1 MNAPARLLFPA
12 APKLLGA
19 GNARALAV
27 HAIQPYLKKVR
38 WYPQDI
44 AVSAGVHMR
53 WRMPLGWCSDRCAF
67 VGSRRKA

>member
-27 HAIQPYLKKVR
+27 HAIQPYLKKVL
-38 WYPQDI
+38 WVAPKTL
-44 AVSAGVHMR
+44 VSNV
-53 WRMPLGWCSDRCAF
+53 
-67 VGSRRKA
+67 K